1 MGRKEESIILKKGHY
16 TSIKHGPEEIS
27 SSNLCIDLEGIAIID
42 ASTIDA
48 GIIDAELL
56 MLIF

>member
-1 MGRKEESIILKKGHY
+1 MKLLKRHLEVFVASNRIDSIIM
-16 TSIKHGPEEIS
+16 
-27 SSNLCIDLEGIAIID
+27 GIAIID
-42 ASTIDA
+42 AGTIDA

>member
-1 MGRKEESIILKKGHY
+1 MSLLPFFLATEWEDVLLE
-16 TSIKHGPEEIS
+16 KHGYS
-27 SSNLCIDLEGIAIID
+27 CAWQGIAIID
-42 ASTIDA
+42 AGTIDA

>member
-1 MGRKEESIILKKGHY
+1 MFLIGSRLGRGL
-16 TSIKHGPEEIS
+16 
-27 SSNLCIDLEGIAIID
+27 GIAIID
-42 ASTIDA
+42 AGTIDA

>member
-1 MGRKEESIILKKGHY
+1 MAARQRD
-16 TSIKHGPEEIS
+16 
-27 SSNLCIDLEGIAIID
+27 NLLSTGVVVFIGWNGIAIID

-56 MLIF
+56 MSIF

>member
-1 MGRKEESIILKKGHY
+1 MTHDKQVSKSYKVTENTPK
-16 TSIKHGPEEIS
+16 
-27 SSNLCIDLEGIAIID
+27 GIAIID
-42 ASTIDA
+42 AGTIDA